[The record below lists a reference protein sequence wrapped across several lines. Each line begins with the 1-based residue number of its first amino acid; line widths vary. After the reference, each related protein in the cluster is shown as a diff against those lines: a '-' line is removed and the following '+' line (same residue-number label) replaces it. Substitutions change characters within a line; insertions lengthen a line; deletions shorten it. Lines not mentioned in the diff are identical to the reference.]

1 MSQKQ
6 QYCLLYYYFFI
17 FILNYFKKDC
27 REENVITVLCLMM
40 NGLSLN
46 ILIQQNKD
54 YFLKE
59 SEKTWS

>member
-1 MSQKQ
+1 M
-6 QYCLLYYYFFI
+6 
-17 FILNYFKKDC
+17 
-27 REENVITVLCLMM
+27 EENVITVLCLMM
-40 NGLSLN
+40 NEISLN

>member
-1 MSQKQ
+1 
-6 QYCLLYYYFFI
+6 
-17 FILNYFKKDC
+17 
-27 REENVITVLCLMM
+27 MM